1 MTGKALN
8 AIGHV
13 YSSKMKSRT
22 KTLLTIFHLSIRKIT
37 DTQCSGSTDF
47 LEIAALL
54 GQRVS

>member
-1 MTGKALN
+1 MTGKALSSVDR
-8 AIGHV
+8 V

-22 KTLLTIFHLSIRKIT
+22 KILVPILHLIVRKNT

-54 GQRVS
+54 GQT